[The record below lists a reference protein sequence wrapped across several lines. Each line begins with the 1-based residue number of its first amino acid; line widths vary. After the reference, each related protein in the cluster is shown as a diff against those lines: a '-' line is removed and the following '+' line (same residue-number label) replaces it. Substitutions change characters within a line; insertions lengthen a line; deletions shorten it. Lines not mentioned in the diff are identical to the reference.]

1 MQVNWQ
7 PKWFCSSKL
16 YGQRWGWGCP
26 GQKQEAGKSLDYL
39 HFKFLAVHAHCS
51 GHCSHSL
58 QLRTLFTLIAIQDI
72 VDTDCNSGHRHWAG
86 ILGEVGRGHCA
97 PSKWTSIDLISYQMS
112 TIRNTKPYYCQ
123 PLHYIQT
130 FSPTYWLYYM
140 EPRET
145 INLGV
150 HYIVIFGFDNITV
163 KPTFVLKKNWV
174 AESWFYG
181 NFPWF

>member
-1 MQVNWQ
+1 MDAQVQGQ
-7 PKWFCSSKL
+7 PKRFCPSKL
-16 YGQRWGWGCP
+16 DSQRWGWGCP

-97 PSKWTSIDLISYQMS
+97 SSKWTSIDLNHIKCLQSEIQSHIIVNHSIIFKPFPPHIDCIIWNPERQLIWVYTTLS
-112 TIRNTKPYYCQ
+112 FLVLTILQ
-123 PLHYIQT
+123 
-130 FSPTYWLYYM
+130 
-140 EPRET
+140 
-145 INLGV
+145 
-150 HYIVIFGFDNITV
+150 
-163 KPTFVLKKNWV
+163 
-174 AESWFYG
+174 
-181 NFPWF
+181 